1 MSLHCIS
8 PDNSKVFYKKFTLKN
23 TFSYFFSIFQKLKS
37 KLMSKVPFLEELR
50 VFFDFVQMSA
60 YYAYNRYAYE
70 KAPRFSV
77 TCFKR

>member
-1 MSLHCIS
+1 
-8 PDNSKVFYKKFTLKN
+8 
-23 TFSYFFSIFQKLKS
+23 
-37 KLMSKVPFLEELR
+37 MSKVPFLEELR
-50 VFFDFVQMSA
+50 VFFNFVQISA